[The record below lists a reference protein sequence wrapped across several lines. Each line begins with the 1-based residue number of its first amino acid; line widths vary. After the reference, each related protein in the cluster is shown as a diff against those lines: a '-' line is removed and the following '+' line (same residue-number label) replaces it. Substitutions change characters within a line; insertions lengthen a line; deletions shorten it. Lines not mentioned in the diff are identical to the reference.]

1 MKFGWNWLKREQRTQ
16 KVLGR
21 VALSQIYEVGKTDYY
36 RGLEAKVRT
45 YFSLKQTN
53 FVKEI
58 AHSSIHQLKTTTKG
72 NDYFYVMNFFFLLL
86 PK

>member
-1 MKFGWNWLKREQRTQ
+1 M
-16 KVLGR
+16 
-21 VALSQIYEVGKTDYY
+21 ALSQIYEVGKTDYY

-58 AHSSIHQLKTTTKG
+58 AHSSIHQLKTPTKG
-72 NDYFYVMNFFFLLL
+72 NDYFYVMNFFFFTVTEISPKKCFLKIIETLLSRSG
-86 PK
+86 